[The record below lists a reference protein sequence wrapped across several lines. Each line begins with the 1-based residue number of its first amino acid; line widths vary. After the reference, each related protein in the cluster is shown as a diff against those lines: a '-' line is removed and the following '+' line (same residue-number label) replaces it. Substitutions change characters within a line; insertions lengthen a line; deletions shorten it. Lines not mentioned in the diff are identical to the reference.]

1 MWLQL
6 AQIDFS
12 EFVDLKWEEEEENHL
27 KISLF
32 HLDRDRYGDENS
44 SADEDLSPEAMLA
57 NSNTFIIIEK
67 NVVIVGV
74 IESGIHG
81 VMYISDDDETDALDI
96 ENALK
101 DQTTAEPVALTTERM
116 WTIWKNYA
124 NDDWDLEKSHIEDV
138 TISSIER
145 M

>member
-1 MWLQL
+1 
-6 AQIDFS
+6 
-12 EFVDLKWEEEEENHL
+12 
-27 KISLF
+27 
-32 HLDRDRYGDENS
+32 
-44 SADEDLSPEAMLA
+44 MLA
-57 NSNTFIIIEK
+57 NSNAFIIIEK

-101 DQTTAEPVALTTERM
+101 DQTTAEPVASTTERM

-124 NDDWDLEKSHIEDV
+124 NEDSDLEKSHIKDV